1 MFWRKKT
8 PPASGPASGGAGA
21 SSGGSAGPS
30 AGGSSGA
37 SAQTPSAIVRATESG
52 IDRKRFEALLTSIA
66 QVSQTLDLEELLT
79 HIVDSSVDYTGA
91 ERGLLIL
98 CDEKG
103 ELEVR
108 VARARDKKPFVGAP
122 RFARS
127 IVRKVIDT
135 HQPVRATVSSD
146 SEAADMG
153 SSFVDLKLRAMMCVP
168 LIARAREGGEK
179 ERGALYVDSKAA
191 TREFKAEDLE
201 LFQALGQHIS
211 ISLENARLHVASL
224 EKARM
229 EESLEIAQQIQKGLM
244 PQIPENVPGYDLH
257 GWYQPAER
265 TTGDFFDFVR
275 TRDGRLGVVLGDV
288 AGHGIG
294 PALITA
300 TAQAQLRAYLKM
312 MDDPG
317 AIVTLVNQDL
327 ASRMDDSRFLT
338 LFVAVLAP
346 DGTLSAL
353 NAGQTP
359 PLLWR
364 AKTKTI
370 ETLRRD
376 GPALGMVADH
386 EYEGAKRVQLEPG
399 DVLLVLTDGFV
410 EARSATDPDQLF
422 EEAGVRKVLEPL
434 AASNASAR
442 AITEALVQAAL
453 SFAGGRRE
461 DDMTVVAVRRTA

>member
-1 MFWRKKT
+1 MFWKKKT
-8 PPASGPASGGAGA
+8 PPGPPPAAPAAKAAATPSANAGA
-21 SSGGSAGPS
+21 SA
-30 AGGSSGA
+30 
-37 SAQTPSAIVRATESG
+37 TPSSEPASDALWSGDPG
-52 IDRKRFEALLTSIA
+52 IDRRRFEALLTSIA
-66 QVSQTLDLEELLT
+66 QVSQTLDLDELLT

-98 CDEKG
+98 CDERG

-108 VARARDKKPFVGAP
+108 VARARDKKPVPGVP

-135 HQPVRATVSSD
+135 HQPVRATVSSE

-168 LIARAREGGEK
+168 LVARAREGGEA

-201 LFQALGQHIS
+201 LFKALSQHIS
-211 ISLENARLHVASL
+211 ISLENARLHIASL

-244 PQIPENVPGYDLH
+244 PQIPENVPGYDIH

-265 TTGDFFDFVR
+265 TTGDFYDFVR

-300 TAQAQLRAYLKM
+300 TAQAQLRAFLKM

-327 ASRMDDSRFLT
+327 ASRMDESRFLT

-346 DGTLSAL
+346 DGMLSSL

-364 AKTKTI
+364 AKTRTI
-370 ETLRRD
+370 ETLTRD
-376 GPALGMVADH
+376 GPALGMVADF
-386 EYEGAKRVQLEPG
+386 EYASGQRLKLEPG

-410 EARSATDPDQLF
+410 EARSLNEPDKLF
-422 EEAGVRKVLEPL
+422 DESGVRAVLERL
-434 AASNASAR
+434 ATADASAR
-442 AITEALVQAAL
+442 AITEALVKEAL
-453 SFAGGRRE
+453 AFSGGRRE
-461 DDMTVVAVRRTA
+461 DDMTVVAVRRNS